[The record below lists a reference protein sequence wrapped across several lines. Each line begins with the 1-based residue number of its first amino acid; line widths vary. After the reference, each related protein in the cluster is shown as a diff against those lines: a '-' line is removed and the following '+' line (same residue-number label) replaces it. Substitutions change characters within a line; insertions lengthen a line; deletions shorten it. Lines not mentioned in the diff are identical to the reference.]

1 MAIHETRIDEP
12 TGYWVVPG
20 EDYVH
25 ESRKKNCLGC
35 QFHNDLVPTICKP
48 THGYT
53 LKKRGFGF
61 QDLEY
66 RWKNFLIPPGK
77 IGPVSRPPQ
86 KKCSQFQD

>member
-12 TGYWVVPG
+12 TGYWVVTG
-20 EDYVH
+20 EGYVH

-53 LKKRGFGF
+53 HSRNVGLGFRIWNI
-61 QDLEY
+61 D
-66 RWKNFLIPPGK
+66 GK
-77 IGPVSRPPQ
+77 T
-86 KKCSQFQD
+86 F